1 MGDGMRTSS
10 TKMTMASTQ
19 LLLLYLLPLTVS
31 ALECDS
37 TEKCIPQDNCPDF
50 QAEKSNWRRLD
61 SRTTAYKEALQELQE
76 RVCDKKTKG
85 VCCPSTDSQGKV
97 CTTRRGVEGTCQ
109 LEQSCRGSLPPIWG
123 PTELTTCGSLTCC
136 PDWATLDSPVLE
148 SPSTND
154 VSVRTVENGLC
165 GLEGSVNF
173 VFGGKQ
179 AKEGQFP
186 FMASL
191 VWTSRRTR
199 KVSSFCG
206 GVLITSRHVLT
217 AAHCF
222 STIRQRDWESEAVDV
237 RIGLVDLTQREKRGN
252 SAKIVG
258 VKIHEGFRK
267 SGVGVKD
274 DIAIVTT
281 PGWLLASSPL
291 DPRPVPGRC
300 LEFTPRLPTTL
311 IGSKKTLDCDQL
323 CASGQIIPTWILGS

>member
-1 MGDGMRTSS
+1 MWTSS
-10 TKMTMASTQ
+10 TTMTMALMQ
-19 LLLLYLLPLTVS
+19 LLLLYLLPLTAS

-37 TEKCIPQDNCPDF
+37 NEKCIPQDNCPDF
-50 QAEKSNWRRLD
+50 QAEKSNWSKLD
-61 SRTTAYKEALQELQE
+61 PRTKAYKEALQELQD

-85 VCCPSTDSQGKV
+85 VCCPSTDAQGKA

-109 LEQSCRGSLPPIWG
+109 LEQSCIGSGPPIWG
-123 PTELTTCGSLTCC
+123 STELTTCGSLTCC

-154 VSVRTVENGLC
+154 VSIRSVPNGLC
-165 GLEGSVNF
+165 GLEGSVPF
-173 VFGGKQ
+173 VYGGKE

-222 STIRQRDWESEAVDV
+222 STIRKRDWESEV
-237 RIGLVDLTQREKRGN
+237 
-252 SAKIVG
+252 
-258 VKIHEGFRK
+258 
-267 SGVGVKD
+267 
-274 DIAIVTT
+274 
-281 PGWLLASSPL
+281 PL
-291 DPRPVPGRC
+291 
-300 LEFTPRLPTTL
+300 
-311 IGSKKTLDCDQL
+311 
-323 CASGQIIPTWILGS
+323 